1 MKRAKGGSS
10 KGAAG
15 WTGTPKCH
23 RELTKYEKLYIFVMT
38 GPGRRWLRPGVWG
51 LRPTADRLGDIVS
64 LGSWAVCVWI
74 SKRGCCCRPDKP
86 RQSTVESRKQI
97 ATEPRNGTKVQ
108 KTIWYFMRDFKLIL
122 TKLNWMH
129 SCWWIVLHDSGLWHY
144 TDTYIYVCTCVRVYT
159 PYWNFV
165 ASDHNRRVP
174 ERSLHIYSISL
185 CMKMHNRHA
194 HTHRERDKHICRDTY
209 RNTMW

>member
-1 MKRAKGGSS
+1 MKRAKGGNS

-15 WTGTPKCH
+15 WTGTLKCH

-64 LGSWAVCVWI
+64 LGSWAVCVCGFLNVAVVAGPT
-74 SKRGCCCRPDKP
+74 SPDR
-86 RQSTVESRKQI
+86 RQSRVESRKQI

-144 TDTYIYVCTCVRVYT
+144 TDTYIYVHVYVCTR
-159 PYWNFV
+159 
-165 ASDHNRRVP
+165 
-174 ERSLHIYSISL
+174 HIGISL
-185 CMKMHNRHA
+185 PQITIAECQWDLFI
-194 HTHRERDKHICRDTY
+194 HTL
-209 RNTMW
+209 

>member
-1 MKRAKGGSS
+1 
-10 KGAAG
+10 
-15 WTGTPKCH
+15 
-23 RELTKYEKLYIFVMT
+23 MT
-38 GPGRRWLRPGVWG
+38 GPGRCWLRPGVWG

-64 LGSWAVCVWI
+64 LGSWAVCVCVDFETWLLLPARQAPTV
-74 SKRGCCCRPDKP
+74 S
-86 RQSTVESRKQI
+86 RQSRVESRKQI

-144 TDTYIYVCTCVRVYT
+144 TDTYIYTHIHLCVWVYT

-174 ERSLHIYSISL
+174 VRSLRIYAISL

-194 HTHRERDKHICRDTY
+194 HTHRERDKHTY
-209 RNTMW
+209 IYRHMYKHIVIQCDNIRL

>member
-1 MKRAKGGSS
+1 MLT
-10 KGAAG
+10 AA
-15 WTGTPKCH
+15 
-23 RELTKYEKLYIFVMT
+23 R
-38 GPGRRWLRPGVWG
+38 G
-51 LRPTADRLGDIVS
+51 LRSEAHSRSTWRHCIARIV
-64 LGSWAVCVWI
+64 GCVCVDFETWLLLPVRQAPTV
-74 SKRGCCCRPDKP
+74 S
-86 RQSTVESRKQI
+86 RQSRVESQKQI

-144 TDTYIYVCTCVRVYT
+144 TDTYICVCVYT

-174 ERSLHIYSISL
+174 VRSLRIYAISL

-194 HTHRERDKHICRDTY
+194 HTHRETNIYRDSCTSIS
-209 RNTMW
+209 